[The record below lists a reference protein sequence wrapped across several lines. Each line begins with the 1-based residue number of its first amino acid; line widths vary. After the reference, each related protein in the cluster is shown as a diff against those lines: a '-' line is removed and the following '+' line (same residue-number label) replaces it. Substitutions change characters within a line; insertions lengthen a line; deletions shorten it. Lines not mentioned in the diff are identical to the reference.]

1 MFSPACALPGWK
13 PPVSPLSS
21 PLPPPCLNPEHSI
34 PKGSGSSIRLGA
46 VTSPQ
51 QLGMSQPTCNQLP
64 TTTQQ
69 MRPAPPTAFL
79 FLLTPL
85 RSSLM
90 ANPPSLLCQELCSPN
105 SHFPSSSPAPSHK
118 PICAWQ
124 WEASV
129 HLSADRFTGR
139 SCTGQSGLVFSIFL
153 FDSRKHRSPSTLA
166 LYFQNARCYSAF
178 YSHHWTAHSES

>member
-1 MFSPACALPGWK
+1 
-13 PPVSPLSS
+13 
-21 PLPPPCLNPEHSI
+21 
-34 PKGSGSSIRLGA
+34 
-46 VTSPQ
+46 
-51 QLGMSQPTCNQLP
+51 MSQPTCNQLP

-69 MRPAPPTAFL
+69 MRPAPLPAFL

-85 RSSLM
+85 RSILM

-118 PICAWQ
+118 PVCAWQ
-124 WEASV
+124 REASV

-166 LYFQNARCYSAF
+166 LSFQNARCYSAF
-178 YSHHWTAHSES
+178 YSHHWTAHSESLLLCYLVLSSLHIAVSQLVPQEDTAVPATARTVPKACKSLEARTQPE